1 MTDHTTENEYT
12 SDDILLDELLARTE
26 EGVLEALSSRVDPD
40 AGLADI
46 FFRHPPRRTSRR
58 THRPTAR
65 EPSPA
70 QETRRP

>member
-12 SDDILLDELLARTE
+12 SGDALLDDLLARAE
-26 EGVLEALSSRVDPD
+26 EGVLETLSSRVDPD

-46 FFRHPPRRTSRR
+46 FFENPLRRSSRR
-58 THRPTAR
+58 AHRRTAR
-65 EPSPA
+65 EPGQA